1 MDKLPHRA
9 VVNLQSVL
17 AELSDKP
24 PQGEVAILG
33 SLQEPDTVFTGNR
46 LRFVTAH
53 LARCQ
58 APSLAQPVHPADRRT
73 DADPKLLGRLVAR
86 EVAALNRSN
95 NPLPKC
101 QRVRFAHPC
110 WPPSQPA

>member
-1 MDKLPHRA
+1 
-9 VVNLQSVL
+9 
-17 AELSDKP
+17 
-24 PQGEVAILG
+24 
-33 SLQEPDTVFTGNR
+33 VFTGNR

-86 EVAALNRSN
+86 EPPLSTAATT
-95 NPLPKC
+95 
-101 QRVRFAHPC
+101 RFRNAKG
-110 WPPSQPA
+110 